1 MFSYDLFF
9 WKKLYYYACY
19 LSYIVFSTVWKRG
32 ANNVLSI
39 FKKQLF
45 FCIKLIFFLVFLDYF
60 DVLISKIILKN
71 KKIYYFDTFPNEKH
85 LKNNRNHTLKH
96 SLHLH

>member
-1 MFSYDLFF
+1 LF
-9 WKKLYYYACY
+9 K
-19 LSYIVFSTVWKRG
+19 I
-32 ANNVLSI
+32 NI
-39 FKKQLF
+39 
-45 FCIKLIFFLVFLDYF
+45 FLVFLDYF

-71 KKIYYFDTFPNEKH
+71 KKIYYFDTFPNKKH